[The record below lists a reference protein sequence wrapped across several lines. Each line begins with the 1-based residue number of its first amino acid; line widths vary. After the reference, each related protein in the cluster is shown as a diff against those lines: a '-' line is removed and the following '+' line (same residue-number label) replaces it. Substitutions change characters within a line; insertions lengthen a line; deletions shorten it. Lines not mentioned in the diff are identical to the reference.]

1 MLAHGLFMVVW
12 KVWENR
18 CSDTLLSTFCVT
30 EVSNDGDSWG
40 TESRLDRMENWWEL
54 YGTNHHATR
63 QISQRQVWAASWQL
77 PSTWGNPAS
86 FSSELMA
93 CNTVVPVVLLWVW
106 YCNDSNVSLGVC
118 MNWIQLPNLWMSPF
132 VECYRSD
139 AIQNLMKDASL
150 SHPQAVTG
158 VFAFQARV
166 ISGTVKSEA
175 SHVSMSFWIL
185 NQFVA
190 GPWMNVSN
198 SRNLRCDFRYF
209 RCPWDSST
217 HRNNGIILSTLVSD
231 CAICLRRCRSE
242 LQGWHIT
249 VHENGWRG
257 RRFWHWTPQVQKE
270 CCPFLGGF
278 CNESRVSKSW
288 CMGWM
293 DFWMLGHILLGM
305 LSQTKA
311 AKQYE
316 RLWNVMQMDLM
327 QHLNMFESFVFF
339 FSESEMQWTRW
350 EGEVGLGGSR
360 LWRNYRLRMFEPFWL
375 GHPCH
380 GTMKLYSIVSQ
391 YLLHSLNSLFTDNKT
406 HRVFMSAAW
415 PQFQFEQLPNSNRH
429 AEHGRVQ
436 CDTATQELH
445 TTQNPNNSIMCNIN
459 SIRMTYFFQSINRH
473 TYNTYNFTSFDKN
486 KADQLTDL
494 FPTCSLPGAVYQFS
508 LLLFPASPP
517 DRPAPLY
524 DVDVGRCLK
533 PSTIPAPT
541 LPSSNGC
548 EKRRHVLERI
558 CWNTLLKHG

>member
-1 MLAHGLFMVVW
+1 
-12 KVWENR
+12 
-18 CSDTLLSTFCVT
+18 
-30 EVSNDGDSWG
+30 
-40 TESRLDRMENWWEL
+40 MENWWEL

-86 FSSELMA
+86 FSSKSMA
-93 CNTVVPVVLLWVW
+93 CNTVVPVVLLWLW

-132 VECYRSD
+132 VECYQSH
-139 AIQNLMKDASL
+139 AIQNPMKDASL

-166 ISGTVKSEA
+166 ISGTVESEA

-190 GPWMNVSN
+190 GLWMNVSN
-198 SRNLRCDFRYF
+198 SRNLRCDFRHF

-217 HRNNGIILSTLVSD
+217 HGNNGIILSTLVSD

-278 CNESRVSKSW
+278 CNEPRVSKSW

-293 DFWMLGHILLGM
+293 DFWMLGHILFGM
-305 LSQTKA
+305 LSRTKV

-327 QHLNMFESFVFF
+327 QHLNMCESFVFF
-339 FSESEMQWTRW
+339 GIWNAMDKVRRRSGTWGLEAVMELSSENVWA
-350 EGEVGLGGSR
+350 
-360 LWRNYRLRMFEPFWL
+360 
-375 GHPCH
+375 
-380 GTMKLYSIVSQ
+380 
-391 YLLHSLNSLFTDNKT
+391 LLAWKSLSWDHET
-406 HRVFMSAAW
+406 V
-415 PQFQFEQLPNSNRH
+415 
-429 AEHGRVQ
+429 
-436 CDTATQELH
+436 
-445 TTQNPNNSIMCNIN
+445 
-459 SIRMTYFFQSINRH
+459 
-473 TYNTYNFTSFDKN
+473 
-486 KADQLTDL
+486 
-494 FPTCSLPGAVYQFS
+494 
-508 LLLFPASPP
+508 
-517 DRPAPLY
+517 
-524 DVDVGRCLK
+524 
-533 PSTIPAPT
+533 
-541 LPSSNGC
+541 
-548 EKRRHVLERI
+548 
-558 CWNTLLKHG
+558 

>member
-1 MLAHGLFMVVW
+1 MVVL

-18 CSDTLLSTFCVT
+18 FSDTLLSTFCVT

-86 FSSELMA
+86 FSSESMA
-93 CNTVVPVVLLWVW
+93 CNTVVPVVLLWLW
-106 YCNDSNVSLGVC
+106 YSNVSLGVC

-139 AIQNLMKDASL
+139 AIQNPMKDASL

-166 ISGTVKSEA
+166 ISGTVESEA
-175 SHVSMSFWIL
+175 SLNTSFWIL
-185 NQFVA
+185 NQFAA

-270 CCPFLGGF
+270 CCPFFWGGCAMSPGFLKAGAWVEWISECLGTYCSACFPRLKLQSNMKGSETSCRWIS
-278 CNESRVSKSW
+278 CNIWTCLKALF
-288 CMGWM
+288 
-293 DFWMLGHILLGM
+293 FW
-305 LSQTKA
+305 
-311 AKQYE
+311 
-316 RLWNVMQMDLM
+316 
-327 QHLNMFESFVFF
+327 
-339 FSESEMQWTRW
+339 ESEMQWTRW

-360 LWRNYRLRMFEPFWL
+360 LWWNYRLRMFEPFWL
-375 GHPCH
+375 GNPCH
-380 GTMKLYSIVSQ
+380 GTMKLYS
-391 YLLHSLNSLFTDNKT
+391 FT
-406 HRVFMSAAW
+406 
-415 PQFQFEQLPNSNRH
+415 
-429 AEHGRVQ
+429 
-436 CDTATQELH
+436 
-445 TTQNPNNSIMCNIN
+445 I
-459 SIRMTYFFQSINRH
+459 
-473 TYNTYNFTSFDKN
+473 
-486 KADQLTDL
+486 
-494 FPTCSLPGAVYQFS
+494 
-508 LLLFPASPP
+508 
-517 DRPAPLY
+517 
-524 DVDVGRCLK
+524 
-533 PSTIPAPT
+533 
-541 LPSSNGC
+541 SSS
-548 EKRRHVLERI
+548 
-558 CWNTLLKHG
+558 